1 MANETLA
8 AAQQQIARGATQ
20 GSVPAQEAA
29 TPAVFIPDLTPEQAA
44 SIPGALVANSA
55 KHQGLTKA
63 YPSRDRQHAYAR
75 MRKAATQ
82 SGGKYPQMTGPDGKP
97 MDVEA
102 YITLIE
108 GANAK
113 GVPVLVKGAGQYGGN
128 FLFQPT
134 QKTPTATN
142 TTETEKDQGG
152 FLNWCE
158 RNWYWLVA
166 AAAAVAVGIVFLVR
180 HNRKKK
186 STKTTT
192 SVTPTPDNDKPI
204 GREDEDLIINQPENN
219 PNNVNPGDG
228 PTNVDLSK
236 LRENGELY
244 KGDDVG
250 DAGLN
255 TSNQDVANRWNS
267 QYRA

>member
-8 AAQQQIARGATQ
+8 AAQQQIATGATQ
-20 GSVPAQEAA
+20 GRVPAQEAA
-29 TPAVFIPDLTPEQAA
+29 KPAVFIPDLTPEQAA

-113 GVPVLVKGAGQYGGN
+113 VEVEVY
-128 FLFQPT
+128 
-134 QKTPTATN
+134 
-142 TTETEKDQGG
+142 TTELTENDT
-152 FLNWCE
+152 
-158 RNWYWLVA
+158 LVYVISDKEGNELGRVSSKEK
-166 AAAAVAVGIVFLVR
+166 VA
-180 HNRKKK
+180 
-186 STKTTT
+186 T
-192 SVTPTPDNDKPI
+192 
-204 GREDEDLIINQPENN
+204 
-219 PNNVNPGDG
+219 
-228 PTNVDLSK
+228 
-236 LRENGELY
+236 
-244 KGDDVG
+244 
-250 DAGLN
+250 
-255 TSNQDVANRWNS
+255 
-267 QYRA
+267 